1 MIGEVEDII
10 FRNEENGYTVAV
22 VSRGKEKTVVVGK
35 FLSVKAGQSVRLE
48 GNFVMNKK
56 YGEQFSVESA
66 EIVEPTTA
74 EGIEK
79 YLSSGLIPGVGPV
92 TAKSMVEK
100 FGDQTLDVIE
110 FSPEKL
116 SKVRGISNHKAE
128 VIAEKLKL
136 ERSAVYNKSSFFNDY
151 VDLCGYTLKGTA
163 IPANS
168 RIITSDDVFDFM
180 LNLRMLN

>member
-1 MIGEVEDII
+1 MTLIGEVEDII

-79 YLSSGLIPGVGPV
+79 YL
-92 TAKSMVEK
+92 
-100 FGDQTLDVIE
+100 
-110 FSPEKL
+110 
-116 SKVRGISNHKAE
+116 
-128 VIAEKLKL
+128 
-136 ERSAVYNKSSFFNDY
+136 
-151 VDLCGYTLKGTA
+151 
-163 IPANS
+163 
-168 RIITSDDVFDFM
+168 
-180 LNLRMLN
+180 